1 MKHKITLLAALVL
14 LLSCEKIDV
23 TTGAE
28 TISFTGDGYIVSTLV
43 EGFSIYSDNSEWTV
57 TDIPVYFKGF
67 QMLVNES
74 TGEHPCRITPYAYGM
89 VYVIG
94 GTDSNMPDG
103 WQKLSGNDIII
114 TSGTDQSTVTL
125 NIYYK
130 IAYGGNVVDI
140 PTETGSLYPLIP
152 IARSI
157 KQ

>member
-14 LLSCEKIDV
+14 LLSCEKKDV
-23 TTGAE
+23 KPGAE
-28 TISFTGDGYIVSTLV
+28 TISFSGDGYTVSTLV
-43 EGFSIYSDNSEWTV
+43 EGVSIYSDNSEWTV
-57 TDIPVYFKGF
+57 TDIPVYFNGF
-67 QMLVNES
+67 QMLINES
-74 TGEHPCRITPYAYGM
+74 TGEHSCRITPDAYGM

-114 TSGTDQSTVTL
+114 TSGTDQSTVTM

-130 IAYGGNVVDI
+130 IAYGGNAVDI

-152 IARSI
+152 IARII